1 MENAL
6 PSLIIGAL
14 MLVAAS
20 FFANSTFRSYDQLGA
35 SMKASE
41 VRLGERATTRLSI
54 SSANLDGARDTLTV
68 SLRNDGQTRLG
79 TYDKLDVI
87 VTYYTSATDRL
98 TAWFPFADA
107 VSANAWTLVAIA
119 DDTYEPGIL
128 NPGETAQIAI
138 ELGGAVEPGKTNLIV
153 ISSEA
158 GSTVSAPF
166 TS

>member
-6 PSLIIGAL
+6 PSLLIGAI

-35 SMKASE
+35 SLKASE
-41 VRLGERATTRLSI
+41 ARMGERTTTRLTI
-54 SSANLDGARDTLTV
+54 TSASLNGARDTLTV
-68 SLRNDGQTRLG
+68 NLHNDGQTRLG
-79 TYDKLDVI
+79 TYGKLDVI
-87 VTYYTSATDRL
+87 VTYYTSATDRM
-98 TAWFPFADA
+98 TSWFPFADA
-107 VSANAWTLVAIA
+107 VTASAWTLVAIA

-128 NPGETAQIAI
+128 NPGETAQMEID
-138 ELGGAVEPGKTNLIV
+138 LGGVVQPGKTNLIV

-158 GSTVSAPF
+158 GSTVSATF